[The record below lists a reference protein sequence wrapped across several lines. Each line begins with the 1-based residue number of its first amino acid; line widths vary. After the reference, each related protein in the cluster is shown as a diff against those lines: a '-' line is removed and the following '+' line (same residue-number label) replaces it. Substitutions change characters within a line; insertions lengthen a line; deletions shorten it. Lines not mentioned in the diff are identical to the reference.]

1 MIRCTHCSS
10 QTNRRFGLQFSSFS
24 EIYSLNNNSWRKI
37 DCGMHHSDKCG
48 EEVYMDGMS
57 HWWDIEVT
65 HTYLVSFDFSNE
77 SFITTPIPSFEG
89 DTFDF
94 DFNYNKKR
102 QLVVLNG
109 SIAFIANYKETT
121 GGIKWI
127 RCFYSKL

>member
-1 MIRCTHCSS
+1 
-10 QTNRRFGLQFSSFS
+10 
-24 EIYSLNNNSWRKI
+24 
-37 DCGMHHSDKCG
+37 MHHSDKCG
-48 EEVYMDGMS
+48 EEVYMDGVS

-127 RCFYSKL
+127 HCFYSKL